1 MQTFPETRVVVT
13 GIFGDQCVNWNH
25 HLAES
30 SGRGSLPTSKWQSN
44 YTVQDHWGRTARCP
58 SLNFTGKPRESTSL
72 SWLTSIV
79 DSKILSWCTSKQTIY
94 VNKHM
99 NLMSPNMITVNPWNR
114 LSERNTLNRFEPLI
128 RVTKRVVH
136 IQCSPETVPC
146 CRPSQTEPNELK
158 PNKVQ
163 YKWQFKCIYRT
174 CFSNYHKSN
183 KTDILIIYN
192 TI

>member
-136 IQCSPETVPC
+136 IQCLLKLCRAAGPAKLNPWIET
-146 CRPSQTEPNELK
+146 
-158 PNKVQ
+158 
-163 YKWQFKCIYRT
+163 
-174 CFSNYHKSN
+174 
-183 KTDILIIYN
+183 
-192 TI
+192 